1 MRPLSKSFLL
11 PSTPVLALL
20 ACLLALLGMIRAQT
34 PQAPARPANSSHMP
48 VVSQKLYRI
57 AGTVTNIL
65 TGETV
70 AHASVSLVDEVTGET
85 MQTVESAPDGQFALE
100 PVAAGKY
107 ALRAAR
113 RGYIAAFFDEHDEYS
128 SAIMTGEGQDTE
140 HIPFRINPGAMAYGT
155 ITDDAGEPVQN
166 AHVMLIKRSRTG
178 GLGEHL
184 AGEIS
189 GQTDDE
195 GNFEFWNLQ
204 PGTYFLAVQA
214 TPWFALHPVT
224 SISSA
229 TDNPER
235 RSATAALDV
244 AYPVTYYDAQTDQ
257 ASATPVTLRSG
268 DHVPLNVM
276 LHAVPAIHL
285 LVRGADLRGNN
296 FNAMPHLAQTVMGQ
310 EAETSVEMHPGPPGS
325 GLMEFAGV
333 PPGHYSV
340 SQGDPP
346 RTVEIDANGS
356 GSMEVNPAQ
365 GEQASKVTLKV
376 RMADNSPLPD
386 RLGLTLRPQNQGQRD
401 RQGAVTNA
409 SQSSAESLAGSL
421 TGTWTG
427 DLRPGSWDVLPI
439 SGNHRLAVVSM
450 QGSSGTMQGSRIQV
464 TDKPLMLSIGLAE
477 GATQVTGFAFKDGKG
492 LPGVMIVLVPKNPGA
507 NWALFRR
514 DQSDSDGSFGLRD
527 VVPGQY
533 TVVAIEEGW
542 ELDWAKPEVI
552 SRYLP
557 KGIPVTVTAASGKLF
572 ELDKPVPVQ
581 QP

>member
-1 MRPLSKSFLL
+1 M
-11 PSTPVLALL
+11 
-20 ACLLALLGMIRAQT
+20 
-34 PQAPARPANSSHMP
+34 PQAPARPASSQHNSTAQ
-48 VVSQKLYRI
+48 QKLYRI
-57 AGTVTNIL
+57 AGTVTNQL
-65 TGETV
+65 TGEAV
-70 AHASVSLVDEVTGET
+70 AHASVSLVEEGTGET
-85 MQTVESAPDGQFALE
+85 LQTVESSQDGQFALD
-100 PVAAGKY
+100 PVAAAKY
-107 ALRAAR
+107 ALRVAR

-128 SAIMTGEGQDTE
+128 SAIVTGEGQDTE
-140 HIPFRINPGAMAYGT
+140 HIAFRINPGAMAYGT
-155 ITDDAGEPVQN
+155 VTDDAGEPVQN
-166 AHVMLIKRSRTG
+166 AHVMLIKRTRSG

-184 AGEIS
+184 STEIS

-195 GNFEFWNLQ
+195 GNFEFWNLL

-224 SISSA
+224 SFSSA
-229 TDNPER
+229 NDNPER
-235 RSATAALDV
+235 KSATAALDV

-285 LVRGADLRGNN
+285 LVRGPDLRGNN
-296 FNAMPHLAQTVMGQ
+296 FNSMPRLAQTVMGQ

-333 PPGHYSV
+333 APGHYSV

-346 RTVEIDANGS
+346 RTVEINASGG

-365 GEQASKVTLKV
+365 GEPATKVTFKV
-376 RMADNSPLPD
+376 RMADNSPLPSP
-386 RLGLTLRPQNQGQRD
+386 LALTLRPRNQALRD
-401 RQGAVTNA
+401 RESALIPSGTN
-409 SQSSAESLAGSL
+409 GNDSL

-427 DLRPGSWDVLPI
+427 DLRPGAWDVLPI
-439 SGNHRLAVVSM
+439 YAEHRPAVVSM
-450 QGSSGTMQGSRIQV
+450 QGPSGLIQGSRIQV
-464 TDKPLMLSIGLAE
+464 ADKPLTLSIALAA
-477 GATQVTGFAFKDGKG
+477 GVTQVTGFAFKEGKG

-514 DQSDSDGSFGLRD
+514 DQSDSDGSFSLHD

-542 ELDWAKPEVI
+542 DLDWAKPEVI

-557 KGIPVTVTAASGKLF
+557 KGISVTVTAASGKLI
-572 ELDKPVPVQ
+572 ELDRPVPVE

>member
-1 MRPLSKSFLL
+1 LLL
-11 PSTPVLALL
+11 PLLPMLGLL
-20 ACLLALLGMIRAQT
+20 ACLLSLPGSSRAQT
-34 PQAPARPANSSHMP
+34 PQTPARPMGSPHNPAAP
-48 VVSQKLYRI
+48 QKLYSI

-70 AHASVSLVDEVTGET
+70 AHASISLVDEATGET
-85 MQTVESAPDGQFALE
+85 MQTMESGPDGQFALE

-128 SAIMTGEGQDTE
+128 SAIVTGEGQDTE
-140 HIPFRINPGAMAYGT
+140 HIPFRLNPGAMAYGT
-155 ITDDAGEPVQN
+155 ITDDTGEPVQN
-166 AHVMLIKRSRTG
+166 AHIMLIRRTRTG

-184 AGEIS
+184 AAEIS
-189 GQTDDE
+189 GQTDDQ

-224 SISSA
+224 SISNSA
-229 TDNPER
+229 DNAAGSAER
-235 RSATAALDV
+235 RNAAAALDV

-268 DHVPLNVM
+268 DHVALNVM
-276 LHAVPAIHL
+276 LHAVPAVHL

-296 FNAMPHLAQTVMGQ
+296 FNMMPHLSQSVMGQ

-346 RTVEIDANGS
+346 RTVEIDANG

-365 GEQASKVTLKV
+365 GEPAAKVTLKV
-376 RMADNSPLPD
+376 HMADNSPLPE
-386 RLGLTLRPQNQGQRD
+386 RLGLTLHPQNEGGRD
-401 RQGAVTNA
+401 RQGPVIAA
-409 SQSSAESLAGSL
+409 SQNSTGSL
-421 TGTWTG
+421 TGAWTG
-427 DLRPGSWDVLPI
+427 NLRPGSWTVLPFAA
-439 SGNHRLAVVSM
+439 NQALAVVSVEGAGGAR
-450 QGSSGTMQGSRIQV
+450 QESRIQV
-464 TDKPLMLSIGLAE
+464 ADKPLTLSIALAK
-477 GATQVTGFAFKDGKG
+477 GAAQVTGFAFKEDKG
-492 LPGVMIVLVPKNPGA
+492 VPGVMIVLVPRNPEA

-514 DQSDSDGSFGLRD
+514 DQSDSDGSFRLRN

-542 ELDWAKPEVI
+542 DLDWAKPEVI

-557 KGIPVTVTAASGKLF
+557 KGIPVTVPAASGKLL

-581 QP
+581 HP